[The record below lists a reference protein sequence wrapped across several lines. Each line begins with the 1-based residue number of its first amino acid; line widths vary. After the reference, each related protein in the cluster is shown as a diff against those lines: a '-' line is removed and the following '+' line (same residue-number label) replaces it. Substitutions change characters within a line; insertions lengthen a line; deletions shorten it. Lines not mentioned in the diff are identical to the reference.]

1 MSRTIFTSLILLCSL
16 ALWGQK
22 KPHLNDIP
30 KSEKN
35 YGIED
40 IQPLQPLHISA
51 PAAKPNILQS
61 NLQGYGG
68 LAPLQRHIFNG
79 SLMAIKD
86 QSTGLPIYIKGI
98 VKSIGS
104 DKPLPEQA
112 IAYLESAQ
120 ELMQIK
126 NATEEFKI
134 MNMES
139 DQLGQTHIRAQQYYR
154 GIEVY
159 NGEVMLHAQE
169 NQIQML
175 NGRYYPTP
183 DLNDVTSRISRDNAI
198 EIVFQHIGKT
208 IKIKQLNDFE
218 QALIDGKQAE
228 ARLVIYHVD
237 QDSQAERLAW
247 AITVHPNIMHR
258 WAYFIDA
265 KTGKILH
272 HFSELCKFYHDH
284 HPHKPELPTSNVQLS
299 TSYSPLP
306 PRTATAKDLFNIDRT
321 FGTWLEGS
329 THYLIDASRNMFNST
344 QSSFPDDPVGVIWT
358 IDGQNTSP
366 ANDDF
371 AANHI
376 QSTNNTWSN
385 RTSVSAH
392 YNAGK
397 AYEYFENTF
406 QRNSIN
412 GQGGNIISLINIVDD
427 DGSAMDNAFWNGAAM
442 FYGNGNQAFTAPL
455 AKALD
460 VGGHEM
466 SHGVVQNTANLEY
479 QGESGAMNESFADIF
494 GAMID
499 RDDWQMGEDISNPQ
513 IFPSGALRD
522 LSNPHNGG
530 NSLNDNGWQPAHVSE
545 QYRGN
550 QDNGGVHINSGI
562 TNRAYYLFATAIG
575 KNKAEQ
581 IFYRALTAYLLR
593 SSKFVDLRIAVL
605 QAATDLHGANSAE
618 VTAAGNAFT
627 TVGITGTQGTDT
639 QTDVGAN
646 AGDEFILYSNG
657 EQSSL
662 SIVTPSGGAIAN
674 PLTTVGTLSKPSITD
689 DGSIIVYVANDQTI
703 RFIQINWAQGTA
715 SSGNLSTQTIWR
727 NAVISKDGLRLA
739 ALTDDYDN
747 KIFVFDL
754 DSGEGVEYQLFNP
767 TFVEGVST
775 GDVVYADALEWDISG
790 EFLMYD
796 ALSVIKNAADSIEY
810 WDIGFLGAWDNA
822 ANDFGDGFIQKL
834 FSGLPENI
842 SVGNP
847 TFSKNSP
854 YIIAFDYLDFFN
866 EEYAILGANT
876 ETGDVGG
883 IYENSDLS
891 FPNYSVDDS
900 KIIFDGFVSFF
911 NDRVVGVVDLDNDK
925 INASTDPPTAS
936 VLIEG
941 DASGARWGAWFANGD
956 RVLSDN
962 EELNLFDQS
971 LEIFP
976 NPFEEI
982 LYLRGELKQETSVQ
996 IEVFDQ
1002 LGRRLQSSV
1011 LQGVANKWQ
1020 ETLSMRNLPAGAY
1033 VIRVSAGTNSASRK
1047 VVKLK

>member
-1 MSRTIFTSLILLCSL
+1 F
-16 ALWGQK
+16 
-22 KPHLNDIP
+22 
-30 KSEKN
+30 
-35 YGIED
+35 
-40 IQPLQPLHISA
+40 
-51 PAAKPNILQS
+51 
-61 NLQGYGG
+61 
-68 LAPLQRHIFNG
+68 
-79 SLMAIKD
+79 
-86 QSTGLPIYIKGI
+86 
-98 VKSIGS
+98 
-104 DKPLPEQA
+104 
-112 IAYLESAQ
+112 
-120 ELMQIK
+120 
-126 NATEEFKI
+126 
-134 MNMES
+134 
-139 DQLGQTHIRAQQYYR
+139 
-154 GIEVY
+154 
-159 NGEVMLHAQE
+159 
-169 NQIQML
+169 
-175 NGRYYPTP
+175 GR
-183 DLNDVTSRISRDNAI
+183 
-198 EIVFQHIGKT
+198 Q
-208 IKIKQLNDFE
+208 
-218 QALIDGKQAE
+218 
-228 ARLVIYHVD
+228 
-237 QDSQAERLAW
+237 RLA
-247 AITVHPNIMHR
+247 AG
-258 WAYFIDA
+258 DA
-265 KTGKILH
+265 
-272 HFSELCKFYHDH
+272 HFPLLTF
-284 HPHKPELPTSNVQLS
+284 
-299 TSYSPLP
+299 SPLP

-321 FGTWLEGS
+321 FGTWQEGS
-329 THYLIDASRNMFNST
+329 TYYLIDASRNMFNST

-358 IDGQNTSP
+358 IDGQSTSP

-371 AANHI
+371 NADHI
-376 QSTNNTWSN
+376 RSNNNAWGN

-412 GQGGNIISLINIVDD
+412 GQGGNIISLINIVED

-442 FYGNGNQAFTAPL
+442 FYGNGDRAFTAPL

-499 RDDWQMGEDISNPQ
+499 RDDWKMGEDISNPQ
-513 IFPSGALRD
+513 IFPTGALRD

-530 NSLNDNGWQPAHVSE
+530 NSLNDNGWQPEHVSE

-562 TNRAYYLFATAIG
+562 TNRAYYLIATAIG

-581 IFYRALTAYLLR
+581 IFFRALTTYLVR

-627 TVGITGTQGTDT
+627 TVGITGTQGTDN
-639 QTDVGAN
+639 QTDVSTN
-646 AGDEFILYSNG
+646 AGDEFIVYSNG
-657 EQSSL
+657 DQTKL
-662 SIVTPSGGAIAN
+662 SIVTPAGATVSD
-674 PLTTVGTLSKPSITD
+674 PLTNVGALRQPSVTD
-689 DGSIIVYVANDQTI
+689 DGSLLIYVANDQTI
-703 RFIQINWAQGTA
+703 RFIQLNWNQGTV
-715 SSGNLSTQTIWR
+715 SSGTLSNQAIWR
-727 NAVISKDGLRLA
+727 NLAVSPDGLKLA
-739 ALTDDYDN
+739 AVTDDYDN
-747 KIFVFDL
+747 KVVIFDL
-754 DSGEGVEYQLFNP
+754 STGDGVEYELFNP
-767 TFVEGVST
+767 TFVEGIST
-775 GDVVYADALEWDISG
+775 GDVAYADALEWDITSQ
-790 EFLMYD
+790 FVMYD
-796 ALSVIKNAADSIEY
+796 ALSIIKNAADSIEY
-810 WDIGFLGAWDNA
+810 WDIGFLRAWDNTS
-822 ANDFGDGFIQKL
+822 NDFGDGFIEKL
-834 FSGLPENI
+834 FSGLPEN
-842 SVGNP
+842 VNVANP
-847 TFSKNSP
+847 TFAKNSP
-854 YIIAFDYLDFFN
+854 YIIAFEYIDFFN

-891 FPNYSVDDS
+891 FPKYSVDDS
-900 KIIFDGFVSFF
+900 KLIFDGFVGFF
-911 NDRVVGVVDLDNDK
+911 GDRVVGVVDLANDK

-941 DASGARWGAWFANGD
+941 DASGARWGVWFANGE

-982 LYLRGELKQETSVQ
+982 LYLRGELKQESSVQ

-1002 LGRRLQSSV
+1002 LGRCLQSSV
-1011 LQGVANKWQ
+1011 LQGIANKWQ